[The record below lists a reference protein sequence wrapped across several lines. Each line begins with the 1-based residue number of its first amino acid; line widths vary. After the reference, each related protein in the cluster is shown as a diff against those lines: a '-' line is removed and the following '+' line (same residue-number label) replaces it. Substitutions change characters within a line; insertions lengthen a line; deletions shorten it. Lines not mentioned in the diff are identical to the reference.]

1 MELRDLKLFCKLVET
16 RSFTKTAAASCV
28 TQSAVSQ
35 RIQALEE
42 ELKQALLIRRRGR
55 GAVGITDAGQALYDD
70 ASHVVAG
77 AEQILERFRSSD
89 SLGSSQIRVATVYSV
104 GLHALPPR
112 IKPFLLRNPDLKL
125 HLEYSRTDRVY
136 EAVLAGSTDV
146 GIVACP
152 SARQG
157 VEIRSFGLEEMALV
171 CPPEHELSHRHHV
184 GLSDL
189 GGRAYVAF
197 AADIP
202 TRRLVDERLAAAGV
216 LVKVVAELENVETI
230 KNLIEIG
237 AGVALLPEVTVRR
250 EVRAGDLCL
259 VPLAETDRFA
269 RPTGALL
276 LASRF
281 RSRAVQAFLKE
292 VCSQQPALPD

>member
-1 MELRDLKLFCKLVET
+1 MELRDLKLFCLLAET
-16 RSFTKTAAASCV
+16 RSFTKTADICGI

-35 RIQALEE
+35 RIRLLED
-42 ELKQALLIRRRGR
+42 ELKQPLLTRRRGR
-55 GAVGITDAGQALYDD
+55 GAIGITDAGQALYDE
-70 ASHVVAG
+70 ASHLVAG
-77 AEQILERFRSSD
+77 ADEILHRFKAGET
-89 SLGSSQIRVATVYSV
+89 LGSSQIRVATVYSV

-112 IKPFLLRNPDLKL
+112 IKPFLLRNPELKL

-136 EAVLAGSTDV
+136 EAVLAGSADV

-157 VEIRSFGLEEMALV
+157 VEIRPFGLEEMALV
-171 CPPEHELSHRHHV
+171 CPPEHPLSHRSHV
-184 GLSDL
+184 LLSDL
-189 GGRAYVAF
+189 GGLPYVAF

-202 TRRLVDERLAAAGV
+202 TRRLVDERLADAGV
-216 LVKVVAELENVETI
+216 QVRIVAELDNVETI

-250 EVRAGDLCL
+250 EVGAGDLCL
-259 VPLAETDRFA
+259 VPLEAADRFA
-269 RPTGALL
+269 RPTGVLL

-281 RSRAVQAFLKE
+281 RSRSVEAFLSE
-292 VCSQQPALPD
+292 VCSEQPV